1 MVLKRFAP
9 TPLRFHNSSAIS
21 SVGQGPVENPL
32 LKEVVEQVLKSIGEG
47 FTSPSGIE
55 KANAVEDF
63 PDSNGCETNPLVGD
77 LIQKRSHTR
86 IWMRTH
92 HF

>member
-1 MVLKRFAP
+1 MILKRLAP
-9 TPLRFHNSSAIS
+9 TPLRFHNSGALS
-21 SVGQGPVENPL
+21 SVVQSPIEYPL
-32 LKEVVEQVLKSIGEG
+32 LKEVIKQVLKSIGER

-55 KANAVEDF
+55 KANSVEYF
-63 PDSNGCETNPLVGD
+63 PYRNRCKTNPLIGD

-86 IWMRTH
+86 FWMRAH